1 MIETQTPKIIT
12 EPAEKYNSLRATHL
26 TSHGLMDYMRCP
38 KTHKLKTSG
47 DIPFKTSKSYEIG
60 TAAHVL
66 ILEGRE
72 AFDARYFVIDPAQ
85 EPVNDK
91 TGKPYG
97 PTAKAYTE
105 WLDSA
110 KGERIALSA
119 TEGAMIEAMAES
131 VRLHNR
137 AAALLE
143 EGHAEG
149 TLRTVMQGVKV
160 QTRMD
165 WFNPDAGIVD
175 IKTISD
181 LDKFIEQFVDYQ
193 YDIQAAFYQM
203 VAEDVFGCA
212 FPVHMIV
219 VEKQAPYRVGVFEV
233 HTTRMETKRREIVRM
248 IDAYAESVASDHW
261 PTRYES
267 VRVIGG
273 GE

>member
-47 DIPFKTSKSYEIG
+47 QLPFKTSKSYEIG

-72 AFDARYFVIDPAQ
+72 AFDARYFVIDHAQ

-119 TEGAMIEAMAES
+119 TDGAMIEAMAES

-165 WFNPDAGIVD
+165 WFNPDAGNKRWARHYAKLAI
-175 IKTISD
+175 
-181 LDKFIEQFVDYQ
+181 
-193 YDIQAAFYQM
+193 
-203 VAEDVFGCA
+203 
-212 FPVHMIV
+212 
-219 VEKQAPYRVGVFEV
+219 RV
-233 HTTRMETKRREIVRM
+233 MEGR
-248 IDAYAESVASDHW
+248 
-261 PTRYES
+261 
-267 VRVIGG
+267 
-273 GE
+273 